1 VSLVSLQSTVF
12 KSYGGIQTYNR
23 LVLRVLNELENF
35 ESVYAL
41 IAEDSSPDFIG
52 PQRSPFYGSLK
63 LEGFSGHRARF
74 VWRIMNLGL
83 RNKIDLL
90 LVGHVNYAPLGL
102 MLRYLQPRL
111 RYGVVIHGTDVWG
124 KLTFLR
130 RRALQRADF
139 IISVSEDTKRRAIE
153 VNQAPPDRIF
163 LLPNALQWDTTD
175 VTPVNS
181 SVHTGIRLLSVC
193 RLDSNERLKGV
204 DTVISCLP
212 KVLAQVP
219 DVQYLIVGGGDDLQR
234 HKELAHEAGV
244 AKRVQFL
251 DFVDDAALQACYESC
266 DVFVMPSAQEGFGIV
281 YLEAMRYG
289 KPVVAANYGGAPE
302 VVQDGITGSLVKY
315 GDEEQL
321 ARVLIELC
329 QDAPKRQKLGQA
341 GFQRLQE
348 NFTFAHFKQTLT
360 EILRRELPT
369 TLQPVTSLSRIGTA
383 ANE

>member
-1 VSLVSLQSTVF
+1 VSFVSLQSTVF

-23 LVLRVLNELENF
+23 LVLRVLNELENS
-35 ESVYAL
+35 EPVYAL
-41 IAEDSSPDFIG
+41 IAEDSSANFSVAE
-52 PQRSPFYGSLK
+52 QSPLYSRLR
-63 LEGFSGHRARF
+63 LEGFNGNRVRF
-74 VWRIMNLGL
+74 VRRIMNLGIG
-83 RNKIDLL
+83 NKIDLL

-102 MLRYLQPRL
+102 MLRYLRPRL

-124 KLTFLR
+124 KLSFLR
-130 RRALQRADF
+130 RRALQNADF
-139 IISVSEDTKRRAIE
+139 IISVSEDTKRRAVE
-153 VNQAPPDRIF
+153 VNRAPADRIS

-175 VTPVNS
+175 LTPQS
-181 SVHTGIRLLSVC
+181 ASFHSGIRLLSVC

-234 HKELAHEAGV
+234 HKELACAAGV

-251 DFVDDAALQACYESC
+251 DSIDDAALQASYQSC

-289 KPVVAANYGGAPE
+289 KPVVAANFGGVPE
-302 VVQDGITGSLVKY
+302 VVQDGITGSLVEY
-315 GDEEQL
+315 GNEEQL

-329 QDAPKRQKLGQA
+329 QDPARRQRLGAA

-348 NFTFAHFKQTLT
+348 KFTFVHFRQALV
-360 EILRRELPT
+360 EILRRELPI